1 MVPVVGLEPTL
12 LAELDFESSASTN
25 STTPA
30 SACESQK
37 YVVPILNIKNN
48 QRISMTHIR
57 SLSEL
62 LSDYCETLR
71 TQNLEGNLRVKIDD
85 ILDAFH
91 ERGFGMIL
99 FIFALPM
106 ALPLPVPPGINILLA
121 SPLILLT
128 AQQALGLKEIWL
140 PQKIRQKSLSA
151 RSLIKMFD
159 KAIPFVQKIEL
170 LAKPRLGF
178 LTQGLTSNLIGLAG
192 LIMALTICIPLPLT
206 NTVPS
211 LGIACMAVGVLI
223 RDGLAVLVGGLI
235 GLLWVSL
242 WVYAGE
248 AGIRYIIDLIF

>member
-1 MVPVVGLEPTL
+1 MSL
-12 LAELDFESSASTN
+12 
-25 STTPA
+25 
-30 SACESQK
+30 
-37 YVVPILNIKNN
+37 
-48 QRISMTHIR
+48 R

-62 LSDYCETLR
+62 LSDYCNTLR
-71 TQNLEGNLRVKIDD
+71 ENSAEDIVRVKIDD

-106 ALPLPVPPGINILLA
+106 ALPLPVPPGINVLLA

-128 AQQALGLKEIWL
+128 AQQALGFKEIWL
-140 PQKIRQKSLSA
+140 PKKIRQKTLSSK
-151 RSLIKMFD
+151 SLIKMFE
-159 KAIPFVQKIEL
+159 KAVPFVQKIEL

-211 LGIACMAVGVLI
+211 LGIACMAVGVLM
-223 RDGLAVLVGGLI
+223 RDGLAVIAGAVI
-235 GLLWVSL
+235 GLLWITLLVFL
-242 WVYAGE
+242 GD
-248 AGIRYIIDLIF
+248 AGIRLVIDNVF